1 MSTMIKVEHAVVS
14 TVDGNVPV
22 SPVSELMDR
31 MKFFLAGHQPDTT
44 SRELHTIESSLE
56 CHHNMIITNNSPID
70 AL

>member
-44 SRELHTIESSLE
+44 SRELHTIE
-56 CHHNMIITNNSPID
+56 CHHNMIITNNSPIG